1 MNLSKRIAALTEIVE
16 REKLREDEEIDALSL
31 SLCCFEDRI
40 ASMTE
45 DEIEALASEVD
56 EGGQQILTLEQAHAF
71 VNYHKKERVER
82 SPRLQRWID
91 RALAASRI

>member
-1 MNLSKRIAALTEIVE
+1 ME

-45 DEIEALASEVD
+45 DEIEEIGRASCR
-56 EGGQQILTLEQAHAF
+56 
-71 VNYHKKERVER
+71 ERV
-82 SPRLQRWID
+82 SPYV
-91 RALAASRI
+91 